1 MAIKG
6 KRRSRGGR
14 TVAAPPRP
22 QLVVRRRP
30 FWQRTWFWIT
40 IGVVVVIAIVFGVVA
55 NMRANDREDS
65 KKRQLAAVQN
75 FSSAVQAEFPDD
87 RSVVPP
93 DLIIPFPTFR
103 QTVDDLSSGKMKPA
117 AAAVNARDVMKAA
130 SDSASGIRQID
141 TASMIPDQYPL
152 TRAQMNDVKG
162 LFVQSFRLYQD
173 AATLTL
179 TATTLQGDEQ
189 KAVLRSAGDVLTRAS
204 LLFQSGN
211 TKLSRSITA
220 LGGTFQEVQAPQPS
234 PSPTP
239 STSPSPSASPS
250 APPSTSPSPSESAT
264 SPTSSA
270 SPSP

>member
-22 QLVVRRRP
+22 QLVVRRKP
-30 FWQRTWFWIT
+30 VWQRTWFWIT
-40 IGVVVVIAIVFGVVA
+40 IGVIAVIAIVLGVMA
-55 NMRANDREDS
+55 NMRANDREAS
-65 KKRQLAAVQN
+65 RKRQLAAVQN

-93 DLIIPFPTFR
+93 DLILPFPTFR
-103 QTVDDLSSGKMKPA
+103 QTIDDLSSGAMKPA
-117 AAAVNARDVMKAA
+117 AAAANARAVEKAA
-130 SDSASGIRQID
+130 GESADGIRQID
-141 TASMIPDQYPL
+141 TASLIPDQYPL
-152 TRAQMNDVKG
+152 TRARMNDVKG

-173 AATLTL
+173 AANLTL
-179 TATTLQGDEQ
+179 TATTLQGAEQ
-189 KAVLRSAGDVLTRAS
+189 KAVLKSAGDVLTRAS

-211 TKLSRSITA
+211 TKLSRTITA

-239 STSPSPSASPS
+239 T
-250 APPSTSPSPSESAT
+250 
-264 SPTSSA
+264 A
-270 SPSP
+270 SPSPTASPTESPTASPSP

>member
-1 MAIKG
+1 
-6 KRRSRGGR
+6 
-14 TVAAPPRP
+14 
-22 QLVVRRRP
+22 VVRHKP
-30 FWQRTWFWIT
+30 FWQQTWFWIT
-40 IGVVVVIAIVFGVVA
+40 VGVVAVVAIVFGVVI
-55 NMRANDREDS
+55 NMRANDRAES

-75 FSSAVQAEFPDD
+75 FSAAVQAEFPDD

-103 QTVDDLSSGKMKPA
+103 QTIDDLSSGAMKPA
-117 AAAVNARDVMKAA
+117 AAAANARTVIKAA
-130 SDSASGIRQID
+130 SDSAAGIREID
-141 TASMIPDQYPL
+141 TGSLIPDTYPL

-179 TATTLQGDEQ
+179 TATTLPGDQQ
-189 KAVLRSAGDVLTRAS
+189 KAVLKSAGDVLTRAS

-220 LGGTFQEVQAPQPS
+220 LGGTFQEVQAPS

-239 STSPSPSASPS
+239 SASSSPSA
-250 APPSTSPSPSESAT
+250 SPSPSESAT
-264 SPTSSA
+264 SPTSS
-270 SPSP
+270 PSP

>member
-22 QLVVRRRP
+22 QLVVRRKP
-30 FWQRTWFWIT
+30 FWQRTWFWIAVA
-40 IGVVVVIAIVFGVVA
+40 VVAVAAIAFGVVM
-55 NMRANDREDS
+55 NMRANDREAS
-65 KKRQLAAVQN
+65 KRRQLAAVQN
-75 FSSAVQAEFPDD
+75 FSAAVQGEFPDD

-103 QTVDDLSSGKMKPA
+103 QTIDDLSSGDMRPA
-117 AAAVNARDVMKAA
+117 EAAKNARDAATGAAA
-130 SDSASGIRQID
+130 SATGVRQID
-141 TASMIPDQYPL
+141 TAKLIPAQYPL

-173 AATLTL
+173 AAQLTL
-179 TATTLQGDEQ
+179 TATTLNGDEQ
-189 KAVLRSAGDVLTRAS
+189 KAVLKNAGDVLTRAS

-211 TKLSRSITA
+211 QKLSRTITA
-220 LGGTFQEVQAPQPS
+220 LGGTFQAVQAPQPS
-234 PSPTP
+234 PTPTPSPTP
-239 STSPSPSASPS
+239 SESPSPSAS
-250 APPSTSPSPSESAT
+250 ESA
-264 SPTSSA
+264 SPTSGA

>member
-14 TVAAPPRP
+14 MVAAPPRP
-22 QLVVRRRP
+22 QLVVRRKP

-40 IGVVVVIAIVFGVVA
+40 VGAIAVIAIVFGVVV
-55 NMRANDREDS
+55 NMRANDREAA

-103 QTVDDLSSGKMKPA
+103 QTIDDLSSGKMKATA
-117 AAAVNARDVMKAA
+117 AAANARAVTKAA
-130 SDSASGIRQID
+130 SDSANGIREID
-141 TASMIPDQYPL
+141 TASLIPDQYPL

-162 LFVQSFRLYQD
+162 LFVQSFRLYED
-173 AATLTL
+173 AANLTL
-179 TATTLQGDEQ
+179 TATTLQGDQQ
-189 KAVLRSAGDVLTRAS
+189 KAVLASAGDVLTRAS
-204 LLFQSGN
+204 LMFQSGN

-239 STSPSPSASPS
+239 SVPPSASP
-250 APPSTSPSPSESAT
+250 SPSPSESAT

-270 SPSP
+270 SPTP